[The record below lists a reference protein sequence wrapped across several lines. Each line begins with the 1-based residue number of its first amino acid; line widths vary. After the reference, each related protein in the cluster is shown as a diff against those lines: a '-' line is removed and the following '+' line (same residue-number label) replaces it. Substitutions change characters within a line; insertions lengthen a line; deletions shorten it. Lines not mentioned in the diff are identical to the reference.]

1 MLGLGITLPERAVQG
16 ARGSGPVPASP
27 PKVLIEGDSITASS
41 GSLPTY
47 ADRFIADHP
56 TLNITNAAVGG
67 SSINGGGGYGLY
79 DRKAAGLALNPTH
92 LTVHIGANDMMSYAS
107 AAAFVT
113 ALWGYTDDF
122 RATGCK
128 VAVGTVL
135 PRTGQSGQL
144 ARRAEVNAL
153 IRAAVGTRID
163 AVFDFDTC
171 PMGVDGAEN
180 DAARYYDGL
189 HPSSVGQGLLKTVH
203 TPVLR
208 WMLGLANEVQ
218 GFVFDAV
225 NAAVADTD
233 YDSAPYTVK
242 GLGAGE
248 GKPYAVGSGVRVS
261 RNGGA
266 FTLDGSG
273 TVVNGDTL
281 RLRNRSSAGPATQ
294 TDVACTIGATS
305 AIFSVTT
312 AGAGARDWVPT
323 DLGSKLKLWVR
334 PEDIAGAD
342 GSQMLT
348 WPDASGNGIALTG
361 FGNGSRPTVVAG
373 GLNGYRTV
381 RFDSSY
387 GQAHFDFPAN
397 YLAGRTTSASLFVA
411 KLVADPPA
419 SQFGPPLYGWGSNTE
434 GDLYPYSNGAVYSS
448 YSSATRHQVPDF
460 APSLAAW
467 RFCSFHAATDDWRYY
482 VDGTAMLALTSNTFA
497 TGPYPN
503 LGYDYQGG
511 QMEGQIAEVV
521 DCTSALTTTERQLVE
536 GYLAWKYGLQA
547 NLPAGHPYESE
558 KPTI

>member
-16 ARGSGPVPASP
+16 ARGSGPVSAPP

-107 AAAFVT
+107 ASAFVT

-180 DAARYYDGL
+180 DSARYYDGL

-218 GFVFDAV
+218 GFAFDAV

-233 YDSAPYTVK
+233 YDSAPYAVK

-248 GKPYAVGSGVRVS
+248 GKPYSVDPGVRVS

-266 FTLDGSG
+266 FVLDGSG
-273 TVVNGDTL
+273 TVLNGDTL
-281 RLRNRSSAGPATQ
+281 RIRNRSSADAATQ
-294 TDVACTIGATS
+294 TDVVATIGATS
-305 AIFSVTT
+305 ATFSVTT
-312 AGAGARDWVPT
+312 AGAGSRDWVPT
-323 DLGSKLKLWVR
+323 DLGSKLKLWLR
-334 PEDIAGAD
+334 PEDIAGANA
-342 GSQMLT
+342 SQMAS
-348 WPDASGNGIALTG
+348 WPDASGNAVAVTGAG
-361 FGNGSRPTVVAG
+361 FGSKPTIVAG
-373 GLNGYRTV
+373 GLNGFKTV
-381 RFDSSY
+381 KFDGSY
-387 GQAHFDFPAN
+387 GQAKFTLPAG
-397 YLAGRTTSASLFVA
+397 YLTGRTAGAALFVA

-419 SQFGPPLYGWGSNTE
+419 SNFGPPLVGWGSN
-434 GDLYPYSNGAVYSS
+434 GDGEFYPYVNGSVYSS
-448 YSSATRHQVPDF
+448 YGSTTRNQTPDIG
-460 APSLAAW
+460 PSLAAW
-467 RFCSFHAATDDWRYY
+467 RFCSFHSATNDWRYY
-482 VDGTAMLALTSNTFA
+482 VDGVAALALTSNTFA
-497 TGPYPN
+497 TGASPVI
-503 LGYDYQGG
+503 GYDQATGP
-511 QMEGQIAEVV
+511 MEGEIAEIV
-521 DCTSALTTTERQLVE
+521 DCTAVLTATERQLVE
-536 GYLAWKYGLQA
+536 GYLAWKYDLQSH
-547 NLPAGHPYESE
+547 LPAGHPYGSE